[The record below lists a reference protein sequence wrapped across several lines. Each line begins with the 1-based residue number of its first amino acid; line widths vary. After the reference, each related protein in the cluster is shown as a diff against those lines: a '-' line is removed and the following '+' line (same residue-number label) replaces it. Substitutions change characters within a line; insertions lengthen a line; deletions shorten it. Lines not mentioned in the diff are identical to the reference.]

1 MIVKPNRWYAILMSP
16 TYDIFERCEPF
27 SRFHFDIQRSSHRPS
42 NCAISVTAIT
52 SLLAVIDLIFV
63 IHLNLSYF
71 IQLTT
76 ICTQLC
82 LIHAIRSRNA
92 TWMIP
97 FLMLT
102 TIKLSSIAFSLFVSL
117 KPFYAKTMFNME
129 ITHLIHG
136 PIWLL
141 AEKLRNYYGS
151 QLPNSIFATLF
162 LAAASMNFIFLS
174 IIGRYFCELRK
185 PISDFSTD
193 LFEENFDDDIV
204 MHYCYN
210 GGSAL
215 GAIEECERCKENGR
229 DMACL

>member
-1 MIVKPNRWYAILMSP
+1 
-16 TYDIFERCEPF
+16 
-27 SRFHFDIQRSSHRPS
+27 
-42 NCAISVTAIT
+42 ISVTAIT

-151 QLPNSIFATLF
+151 QLPNCIDICNFIPSGRVYELYISLDNRSIFLRITQA
-162 LAAASMNFIFLS
+162 NFRF
-174 IIGRYFCELRK
+174 F
-185 PISDFSTD
+185 
-193 LFEENFDDDIV
+193 N
-204 MHYCYN
+204 
-210 GGSAL
+210 
-215 GAIEECERCKENGR
+215 
-229 DMACL
+229 